1 MNKSELR
8 VHMEESGENS
18 LLITLEVT
26 HHFIIKQEFTFF
38 KVKLNNQ
45 FLKLYKY
52 NTIWKLC
59 NQATF

>member
-52 NTIWKLC
+52 NTI
-59 NQATF
+59 